1 MLNLLSCLDFESKDV
16 TKIKSKKV
24 TNMKNETPSTY
35 AILSVVNGLTLKILM
50 TEKTNKVNYN
60 CKL

>member
-1 MLNLLSCLDFESKDV
+1 MLNLLSCLDFESKVV

-24 TNMKNETPSTY
+24 TNMRNETHSTY
-35 AILSVVNGLTLKILM
+35 AILSIVNGLTLKILM

-60 CKL
+60 CKV